1 VAKPAYMI
9 IAIDVHDAGVLD
21 TYRDQA
27 MPLLQEF
34 GAELIVATDK
44 FELTD
49 GAWPRQRI
57 VLLKFSTLDQANAFW
72 NAPAYQPMKAL
83 RETAS
88 EQDTILVEGL
98 FDEDPDATSAPDVTS
113 ADGTPHYLLGAA
125 SVTDPSWVEEYM
137 QKVPPISAKFGVQA
151 LASGN
156 EFTVLDGAWPRDAVV
171 LLKFPS
177 EQVFR
182 DFWYGEDYRPMK
194 ELREANSV
202 GDHIAFA
209 GLPS

>member
-1 VAKPAYMI
+1 MAKPAYMI
-9 IAIDVHDAGVLD
+9 IAIDIHDEGVLD
-21 TYRDQA
+21 SYRDQA

-34 GAELIVATDK
+34 GAELIAATEN
-44 FELTD
+44 FELSD
-49 GAWPRQRI
+49 GAWPRKRI

-72 NAPAYQPMKAL
+72 NAPDYQPMKAL

-98 FDEDPDATSAPDVTS
+98 FDEDPDATPD
-113 ADGTPHYLLGAA
+113 DGTPHYLLGAA
-125 SVTDPSWVEEYM
+125 SVTDPSWVEEYV

-209 GLPS
+209 GLPSSP